1 MLIFFVGYAY
11 YFISENLCDK
21 LDRKDIDI
29 GENDMKKCICILL
42 ILFISTTSIAL
53 AIPANDNSQA
63 DEHNPVITIVDP
75 VRGIAK
81 AEFIHH
87 DKGYQKNTVTSS
99 FVPGSGTCW
108 GTFATWN
115 NSLPVR
121 YVINPNNPQGLG
133 SAFIT
138 SAISTSAETWDAATS
153 KELFRD
159 TYTIDSRA
167 RYGKLDGKN
176 SIVFGATSPGTIAV
190 TSTWYYTS
198 TRQIIEFDMKFNT
211 YYTWGNADLNSRVM
225 DLQNIATHELGHSV
239 GMNDIYTSSCSD
251 VTMYGYGDSGETKKR
266 TLEPLDIEGLLSLY
280 P

>member
-1 MLIFFVGYAY
+1 
-11 YFISENLCDK
+11 
-21 LDRKDIDI
+21 
-29 GENDMKKCICILL
+29 MKKCICILL

-198 TRQIIEFDMKFNT
+198 TKQIIEFDMKFNT